1 MRRDGHAVRAALYA
15 RISETKDDH
24 DSVAT
29 QETNLRALAD
39 REGYE
44 VVGLYMDDGIS
55 AYSGK
60 PRPGWLRLKDDL
72 KARRFDVV
80 LAVSEDRFARNV
92 EEKIGFQGEC
102 VRSGVTWHTISGGK
116 VDPASAG
123 GALMGTITGAI
134 AEYES
139 GNKKERLRQ
148 RFDAEIAAGRPL
160 WGVRPFGF
168 ESARGGEVRE
178 EEAQHVRAAYK
189 MILDG
194 STLNAVQR
202 SFNEAG
208 VLTTRGNR
216 WGYTTI
222 RQLLLRPRNA
232 GLLYSKGEKRSD
244 DLPAIVSRD
253 DFDAVKALLTDSR
266 RETSPGPKATKHL
279 MTGLAFCGVCGAPMR
294 SASSR
299 SRGRALNI
307 YKCSSKISGVSVGD
321 GLRHPTI
328 QREILGQ
335 LMPFAVFQAMLFD
348 GFHGFTTH
356 GAASQLS
363 PLRKELG
370 EVEKRRAHVTGLML
384 EPDIDLTTVRTQ
396 LATLGAQAAKL
407 NAEIEALLRSSAV
420 SAVYSRMARLTA
432 HLHGLLTD
440 GRASDSFEKWE
451 RDALL
456 DDFYADLIALS
467 FEDKRALVK
476 ATVRM
481 VINPMSSDKRR
492 VDIFP
497 V

>member
-1 MRRDGHAVRAALYA
+1 MRRDGHAVRAALYT

-44 VVGLYMDDGIS
+44 VAGLYMDDGIS

-80 LAVSEDRFARNV
+80 LAVSEDRFARNS

-148 RFDAEIAAGRPL
+148 RFDSETAAGRPL

-168 ESARGGEVRE
+168 DGTREGVRE

-202 SFNEAG
+202 CFNEAG

-232 GLLYSKGEKRSD
+232 GLLLSKGVIVSD
-244 DLPAIVSRD
+244 GLPAIVSRD
-253 DFDAVKALLTDSR
+253 DFDAVVALLTDSR

-299 SRGRALNI
+299 SHGRALNI
-307 YKCSSKISGVSVGD
+307 YKCASKISGVSVGD

-328 QREILGQ
+328 QREILDD
-335 LMPFAVFQAMLFD
+335 LMPYAVFQSMLFD

-384 EPDIDLTTVRTQ
+384 EPDIDLTTVRAQ
-396 LATLGAQAAKL
+396 LATIGAEATKL

-432 HLHGLLTD
+432 RLHGLPTD

-456 DDFYADLIALS
+456 DDFYADLMALS

-481 VINPMSSDKRR
+481 VINPMSSEKRR